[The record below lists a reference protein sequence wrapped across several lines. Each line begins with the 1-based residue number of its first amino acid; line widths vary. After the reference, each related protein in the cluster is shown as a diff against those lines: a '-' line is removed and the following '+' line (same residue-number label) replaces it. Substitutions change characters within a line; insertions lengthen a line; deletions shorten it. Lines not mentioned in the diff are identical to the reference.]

1 MELSKMHGLGFLLML
16 LVVALII
23 NPRAIHNMYSNIL
36 GRVVLIGVII
46 IFAMNNVTLG
56 LLVALC
62 IIIASNMFM
71 FEGNTNMSDALPE
84 SMPELSDME
93 KEKEKEK
100 EKKEKTETNVIG
112 EGVDRESVKASIASK
127 DSSTL
132 PVSKPVSTE
141 DVAATSVKEAFSM
154 GGGYSYLG

>member
-36 GRVVLIGVII
+36 GRVVLIAVII

-71 FEGNTNMSDALPE
+71 FEGNTNMSDTLPE
-84 SMPELSDME
+84 SIPESSD
-93 KEKEKEK
+93 KEKEK
-100 EKKEKTETNVIG
+100 EKKTDTEIIG
-112 EGVDRESVKASIASK
+112 EGVDRESVKAAVASK

>member
-100 EKKEKTETNVIG
+100 KKEKTGTEIIG